1 MNKKLTLLI
10 AIAMAGTSGAAFAQ
24 ASATQSTTGS
34 TRILQAISI
43 SKQSDLAFGSI
54 VRSATAGTNTI
65 TIDATDGG
73 REIDGSGGGALAA
86 GTAFGRATYTV
97 TGEGGQSFSITP
109 ESTFDMNRVGGGG
122 TITVNVSAS
131 AATGAL
137 SGAIGSSGT
146 ATFGVGGNF
155 DVSDTTATG
164 NYTGTFNVVVAYN

>member
-1 MNKKLTLLI
+1 MNKKLNLLV
-10 AIAMAGTSGAAFAQ
+10 AIVMAGTSGAAFAQ

-43 SKQSDLAFGSI
+43 TKQSDLEFGSI
-54 VRSATAGTNTI
+54 VRPATAGTNTI
-65 TIDATDGG
+65 TIDATTGARALTG
-73 REIDGSGGGALAA
+73 TGAGALAA
-86 GTAFGRATYTV
+86 GTNSGRATYTV

-109 ESTFDMNRVGGGG
+109 DSTFNMNRVGGGG
-122 TITVNVSAS
+122 TIAVNVSAS

-146 ATFGVGGNF
+146 ANFGVGGNF
-155 DVSDTTATG
+155 DVADTTATG